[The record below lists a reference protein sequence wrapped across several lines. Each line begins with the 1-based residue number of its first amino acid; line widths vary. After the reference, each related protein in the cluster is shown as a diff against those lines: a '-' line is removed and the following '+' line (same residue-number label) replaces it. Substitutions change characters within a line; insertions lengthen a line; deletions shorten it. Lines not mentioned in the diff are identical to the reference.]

1 MDQVLFK
8 RWFGLA
14 RMYWR
19 DAQGSGLPHVSQLR
33 SYLAA
38 SERLGVHQGIVQAL
52 FENGLDASRQPNAR
66 MFELAD
72 LLDAARS

>member
-19 DAQGSGLPHVSQLR
+19 DAQSSGLPYVSQLR
-33 SYLAA
+33 CYLAA
-38 SERLGVHQGIVQAL
+38 SERLGVPQGIVQAL